1 MDNIGYIHRAYNPRI
16 NHYESDGLGRD
27 GYISCNNGGF
37 YTNIVTNTENRMYDK
52 RASRAYHSLRKNVA
66 PLKYRSDGSGRD
78 GYILHEHGGLERD
91 YKPLKEYHPK
101 DFLRTP
107 SSCIYK
113 FKSNL
118 KSNGSMA
125 KTVYVSKEELNFNN
139 TIKNMEKRLINRL
152 YWSEKPKFTR
162 NVKIN
167 CQRKETAKNYGYDF
181 NINTNSYDNKVI
193 KTENPM
199 SRSQMNFCKIIK
211 TPPHV

>member
-1 MDNIGYIHRAYNPRI
+1 MDSIGYIHRAFNPRI

-37 YTNIVTNTENRMYDK
+37 YTNIVTNTENRMYDRRTNNTK
-52 RASRAYHSLRKNVA
+52 AFHSLRKNVA

-107 SSCIYK
+107 QSCIYS

-118 KSNGSMA
+118 NAGKMA
-125 KTVYVSKEELNFNN
+125 KTVYVSKEELSLNN
-139 TIKNMEKRLINRL
+139 TLKSIEKGLINRL
-152 YWSEKPKFTR
+152 YWEEKAKFTR
-162 NVKIN
+162 NLKFT
-167 CQRKETAKNYGYDF
+167 K
-181 NINTNSYDNKVI
+181 
-193 KTENPM
+193 
-199 SRSQMNFCKIIK
+199 
-211 TPPHV
+211 